1 MEGGFRMS
9 KSCQKCGAIL
19 PDEAQFCDQCGQKME
34 DWITCKYCGAH
45 VPAGTKFCTQCGTP
59 MSDGNQQDFNDL
71 GGGFQNSPP
80 PFWAN
85 TPRRWLIGKII
96 VGVTGIIF
104 ALLILAVMF
113 GETGQQVRQGYL
125 TQYDASI
132 TVEEAFDNRFR
143 NCEWSTERK
152 NGSDY
157 VIFHGYDPEML
168 LDWVVTF
175 TVYDD
180 SFEVSQIEVDGT
192 NVNSDIEM
200 YYLLSYI
207 YTGNLDELMSD
218 MFLAAL
224 FLA

>member
-1 MEGGFRMS
+1 MS

-45 VPAGTKFCTQCGTP
+45 VPAGTKFCTQCGAP
-59 MSDGNQQDFNDL
+59 VSDGNQQDFGANDL
-71 GGGFQNSPP
+71 GGSFQNSPP

-85 TPRRWLIGKII
+85 TPRRWFIGKII
-96 VGVTGIIF
+96 VGVTGVIF

-132 TVEEAFDNRFR
+132 TVEEAFDNRFQ
-143 NCEWSTERK
+143 NCEWSTARK

-168 LDWVVTF
+168 LDWV
-175 TVYDD
+175 
-180 SFEVSQIEVDGT
+180 
-192 NVNSDIEM
+192 
-200 YYLLSYI
+200 
-207 YTGNLDELMSD
+207 
-218 MFLAAL
+218 
-224 FLA
+224 

>member
-1 MEGGFRMS
+1 
-9 KSCQKCGAIL
+9 
-19 PDEAQFCDQCGQKME
+19 
-34 DWITCKYCGAH
+34 
-45 VPAGTKFCTQCGTP
+45 
-59 MSDGNQQDFNDL
+59 
-71 GGGFQNSPP
+71 
-80 PFWAN
+80 
-85 TPRRWLIGKII
+85 
-96 VGVTGIIF
+96 
-104 ALLILAVMF
+104 
-113 GETGQQVRQGYL
+113 
-125 TQYDASI
+125 
-132 TVEEAFDNRFR
+132 
-143 NCEWSTERK
+143 
-152 NGSDY
+152 
-157 VIFHGYDPEML
+157 ML

>member
-1 MEGGFRMS
+1 MTSASQTKARFSTVIPFSLGSTERR
-9 KSCQKCGAIL
+9 KL
-19 PDEAQFCDQCGQKME
+19 CDRPQLFAKRF
-34 DWITCKYCGAH
+34 A
-45 VPAGTKFCTQCGTP
+45 
-59 MSDGNQQDFNDL
+59 
-71 GGGFQNSPP
+71 
-80 PFWAN
+80 
-85 TPRRWLIGKII
+85 GKII
-96 VGVTGIIF
+96 IGMVGVVS
-104 ALLILAVMF
+104 ALLILDVTF
-113 GETGQQVRQGYL
+113 DETGQQDGQGYL

-143 NCEWSTERK
+143 NCKWSTERK

-157 VIFHGYDPEML
+157 VIFRGYDPEMF

-180 SFEVSQIEVDGT
+180 LFEVSQIEVDGT
-192 NVNSDIEM
+192 DVTSDIEM

-224 FLA
+224 FWRNRSIIRIVDKMKR

>member
-1 MEGGFRMS
+1 MS
-9 KSCQKCGAIL
+9 KSCRTCGAIL
-19 PDEAQFCDQCGQKME
+19 SDEAQFCNR
-34 DWITCKYCGAH
+34 CGAP
-45 VPAGTKFCTQCGTP
+45 V
-59 MSDGNQQDFNDL
+59 SDGNQQDFGTSDL
-71 GGGFQNSPP
+71 GGGFQNNPP

-85 TPRRWLIGKII
+85 TPRRRFIGKII

-113 GETGQQVRQGYL
+113 GEAGQQVRQGYL

-132 TVEEAFDNRFR
+132 TVEEAFDNRFQ
-143 NCEWSTERK
+143 NCEWSTARK

-157 VIFHGYDPEML
+157 VIFHGYDPKTQ
-168 LDWVVTF
+168 LDWGVTF

-180 SFEVSQIEVDGT
+180 SFEVSQIEVDRT
-192 NVNSDIEM
+192 DVTSDIEM

-207 YTGNLDELMSD
+207 YSGNLDELMSD